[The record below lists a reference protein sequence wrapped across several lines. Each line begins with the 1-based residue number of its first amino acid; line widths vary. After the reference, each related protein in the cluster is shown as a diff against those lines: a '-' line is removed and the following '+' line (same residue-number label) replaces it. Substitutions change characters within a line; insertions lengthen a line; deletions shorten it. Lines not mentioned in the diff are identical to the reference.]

1 MSILLLSI
9 LKWQLPHVF
18 IVYRNLEILI
28 WIIEKPQIVNNATT
42 QCMMI
47 LIMSIKVCI
56 ITKKIL

>member
-28 WIIEKPQIVNNATT
+28 WIIEKPQIVNNATI

>member
-28 WIIEKPQIVNNATT
+28 WIIEKPQIVNNATI

-56 ITKKIL
+56 IMKKIL

>member
-28 WIIEKPQIVNNATT
+28 WIIEKPQIVNNATI
-42 QCMMI
+42 QCMKI

>member
-18 IVYRNLEILI
+18 IVYRNLEILF
-28 WIIEKPQIVNNATT
+28 WIIEKPQIVNNATI